1 MAKWLAAVAAAAL
14 AAAGAGAS
22 AADVWGS
29 GAAKPAP
36 FVPQSAPDGWP
47 QFGKPWRIEAG
58 NQFYELVT
66 PDDSGMEE
74 YNGEAG
80 DGSLEEKSYLR
91 FDGDAE
97 IDLVFKPEY
106 ETEEHYRSNYFARG
120 ALLGDLSDSR
130 GTLTVRQHG
139 AKPALESSWHF
150 GTALLM
156 SQEELWRDGRLTLRI
171 GARGGTATV
180 VGLDMF
186 YFGKF
191 DVPVSEQSAA
201 HALSAANVNLEGWH
215 WSESYLTRPL
225 DQLYL
230 PQPIQVFPGDRMAF
244 GATIEEAEKLGVNL
258 LFGPTAQLV
267 LAGQTFADY
276 SGEEPMAA
284 LWLYEGARVAFQP
297 GSIIF
302 ISDWVGSNDV
312 YFSDVLETSGLPMAA
327 FLADESMSGPDSVTG
342 LENVI
347 VLIYEDGLVHLM
359 KPEHRSTGW
368 YLVKHAF
375 ESEGPL
381 KAPVDALM
389 ARFASGRAG
398 KTLFSMYLTDST
410 PELFY
415 SCVET
420 LTQAAA
426 GLGTAQTMDDLMH
439 ESRDEFARIVRA
451 GEEGL
456 PVTVDIFTSRREGRY
471 EMAGLM
477 APRTT
482 MHRWRRE
489 ADGASAALDGRLGD
503 WLLGGRLVYEDAD
516 VTLDDVRELNF
527 RIRSAEATSNVLSA
541 LAYAGRR
548 FGWGAAGV
556 SLGFAG
562 GEDRW
567 ENFAQFMYGAPL
579 MIDRM
584 RRRAYSAGLSAVWLP
599 QTEGGWKL
607 SLGAGVSHT
616 LFTDAD
622 YRFEGAEGPLWSV
635 REPKRNVTALRLSA
649 GASRRWS
656 FARGGGEPDDFI
668 ELSADAYSRV
678 RAGDLDTEQEV
689 CASGQCG
696 TMHLEGL
703 ARAQAGLALEAGAR
717 FKGSRFGLRAAV
729 ETGSGGKRAASA
741 DIRLIFDF

>member
-29 GAAKPAP
+29 SAAKPAP

-47 QFGKPWRIEAG
+47 QSGKPWRIEAG
-58 NQFYELVT
+58 NQFYELT
-66 PDDSGMEE
+66 SKDC
-74 YNGEAG
+74 
-80 DGSLEEKSYLR
+80 
-91 FDGDAE
+91 FDCLSFTGDAQ
-97 IDLVFKPEY
+97 IDIVFKPEY

-120 ALLGDLSDSR
+120 ALLGYFSEST

-150 GTALLM
+150 GTALL
-156 SQEELWRDGRLTLRI
+156 LRNHGDFWRYGSNLTLRI

-180 VGLDMF
+180 VGLDMS
-186 YFGKF
+186 YWGNT
-191 DVPVSEQSAA
+191 DVPASEQSAA

-230 PQPIQVFPGDRMAF
+230 PQPIQVFPGDRLAF

-276 SGEEPMAA
+276 GEEEQIAA
-284 LWLYEGARVAFQP
+284 LWLEEGTRVAFQP

-312 YFSDVLETSGLPMAA
+312 YFSDVLETSGLPMSVL
-327 FLADESMSGPDSVTG
+327 LADDTASGPDSVTG

-359 KPEHRSTGW
+359 KPEHRSNGW

-456 PVTVDIFTSRREGRY
+456 PVKVDIFTSRREGRY

-503 WLLGGRLVYEDAD
+503 WLLGGRLVYEDAE
-516 VTLDDVRELNF
+516 VTLEDARELNF

-548 FGWGAAGV
+548 FSWGAAGV

-622 YRFEGAEGPLWSV
+622 YSFEGAEGPLWSV
-635 REPKRNVTALRLSA
+635 REPKRNVSALRLSA

-696 TMHLEGL
+696 TMRLEGL